1 MSGLPADETYR
12 GTMNRPSA
20 QRRLSRHRDLADVA
34 MALTLGTVALLIT
47 AVFGDAWAPD
57 DKSIDAW
64 ALALIAAA
72 FLSLAVRRR
81 RPLLTLAVATLA
93 TSIYLIESY
102 PYGPIL
108 AAFFI
113 AVYTVA
119 STLPLAKSATAVTVA
134 LAVLLTH
141 VFIHPSA
148 IGGWIGVIPGS
159 AWAIVPFAIGTTV
172 RVTREAREATRAEAV
187 RHQVYEERIRLA
199 QEVHDIVGHGLAA
212 IQMQA
217 DIALHVDEQQAPRT
231 RAALESIS
239 RASSEAFEEL
249 RNTLDVISGP
259 REAPR
264 TAIAPGLDDIEAL
277 CARIRSTGLHIDLN
291 IAGVRPDVTTAI
303 GTAAYRVVQES
314 LTNVMRH
321 GAIPVATVDIDFTDG
336 AVELRI
342 VNPGPVSGT
351 TPSGH
356 GIEGM
361 RRRVETAGGTLHA
374 GASADGFEVRTRI
387 PTRETT

>member
-1 MSGLPADETYR
+1 LTDFAI
-12 GTMNRPSA
+12 
-20 QRRLSRHRDLADVA
+20 
-34 MALTLGTVALLIT
+34 ALTLGTIALLIT
-47 AVFGDAWAPD
+47 AFGDAWSPD
-57 DKSIDAW
+57 DESIDAW
-64 ALALIAAA
+64 ALTLVALA
-72 FLSLAVRRR
+72 FMALAVRRR
-81 RPLLTLAVATLA
+81 RPLTTLAVTTLA
-93 TSIYLIESY
+93 TSIYLIQSY

-119 STLPLAKSATAVTVA
+119 SRLPLTKSATAVAVA
-134 LAVLLTH
+134 VAVLLTH

-148 IGGWIGVIPGS
+148 LGGWIGIIPGS

-172 RVTREAREATRAEAV
+172 RVTREARDAARAESV

-217 DIALHVDEQQAPRT
+217 DIALHVDEQQTPRT

-239 RASSEAFEEL
+239 RASSESFDEL
-249 RNTLDVISGP
+249 RNTLDVISGTRETP
-259 REAPR
+259 RAP
-264 TAIAPGLDDIEAL
+264 IVPGLDDIEAL
-277 CARIRSTGLHIDLN
+277 CDRIGSTGVHVELTM
-291 IAGVRPDVTTAI
+291 AAARPEVATSV

-321 GAIPVATVDIDFTDG
+321 GAVPVVTVDIDFTDG
-336 AVELRI
+336 IMELKV
-342 VNPGPVSGT
+342 VNPGPVSADR
-351 TPSGH
+351 SDGH
-356 GIEGM
+356 GIDGM

-374 GASADGFEVRTRI
+374 GASADGFEVKASI

>member
-1 MSGLPADETYR
+1 
-12 GTMNRPSA
+12 MNPPSA
-20 QRRLSRHRDLADVA
+20 QMRLTRHRFLPDFAIAVA
-34 MALTLGTVALLIT
+34 LGTVALLIT
-47 AVFGDAWAPD
+47 AAFGDAWALD
-57 DKSIDAW
+57 DESIDAW
-64 ALALIAAA
+64 ALTLVA
-72 FLSLAVRRR
+72 FAYLPLAVRRR
-81 RPLLTLAVATLA
+81 QPLLTLAVTTLA

-119 STLPLAKSATAVTVA
+119 SRLPLAKSATAVAVA

-148 IGGWIGVIPGS
+148 LGGWIGVIPGS

-172 RVTREAREATRAEAV
+172 RGTRESREAARVESV
-187 RHQVYEERIRLA
+187 RHQVYEERMRLA

-217 DIALHVDEQQAPRT
+217 DVALHVDEQQSPRT

-249 RNTLDVISGP
+249 RNTLDVIRGS

-264 TAIAPGLDDIEAL
+264 APIAPGLDDIEAL
-277 CARIRSTGLHIDLN
+277 CDRIRSTGVHIDLN
-291 IAGVRPDVTTAI
+291 IAEVRPEVPPTV

-314 LTNVMRH
+314 LTNVIRH
-321 GAIPVATVDIDFTDG
+321 GAVPFATVDIDFSDG
-336 AVELRI
+336 IVELNI
-342 VNPGPVSGT
+342 VNPGLVSGVS
-351 TPSGH
+351 PGGH

-361 RRRVETAGGTLHA
+361 RRRVAAAGGTLHA
-374 GASADGFEVRTRI
+374 GASTNGFEVAASI
-387 PTRETT
+387 PTGETT